1 MAQFQDGHQEES
13 NALEFDTLSVL
24 GYAREGRLE
33 EWVHNYLTTGSW
45 ANPGFS
51 EGLRKAKRWWY
62 GPVEFPLA
70 ALSRCVGPEPGME
83 FQVSNEYWVGRTQEM
98 AQSLSDPLVLPPLI
112 VEYRHGE
119 LSIRDGNTRYG
130 AMSLKGWRTGWVI
143 FWYNSESDYHQHI
156 SILEDQNRDLIPT

>member
-1 MAQFQDGHQEES
+1 MTNYQGSYQEGT
-13 NALEFDTLSVL
+13 NTLEFDTLSVL

-45 ANPGFS
+45 ANPDFS
-51 EGLRKAKRWWY
+51 KGLRKTKRWWY

-70 ALSRCVGPEPGME
+70 ALSRCVGPEPGIE
-83 FQVSNEYWVGRTQEM
+83 FQVSTEYWDGRTQEM
-98 AQSLSDPLVLPPLI
+98 AQSLSDPLALPPLI

-130 AMSLKGWRTGWVI
+130 AMNIKGWRTGWVI
-143 FWYNSESDYHQHI
+143 FWYNSESDFHHHI
-156 SILEDQNRDLIPT
+156 SIFEDQNIDLIPT